1 MMPLTSAQVRRLI
14 MSQPKATAAPH
25 MDREAFRAGR
35 RIFATLR
42 ANDGTLNVMLAPDV
56 QAMMCDD
63 SSAVFQPVAGAW
75 GPLGWTQI
83 NLLIASEADVLSA
96 LKAAVEESL
105 VNRRKKPR

>member
-1 MMPLTSAQVRRLI
+1 MPLTSAQARRLI
-14 MSQPKATAAPH
+14 MSLPKAAASPH

-42 ANDGTLNVMLAPDV
+42 SSDGTLNVMLSPDM
-56 QAMMCDD
+56 QAVMCED
-63 SSAVFQPVAGAW
+63 SPEVFQPVAGAW

-83 NLLIASEADVLSA
+83 NLAAGAEADILSA
-96 LKAAVEESL
+96 LNAAVEESL